1 MEHLQLGDCSIDLTR
16 RELRRGEEISAL
28 SEVEAGLLAYL
39 AARAGRAVPR
49 DELLR
54 EVWGYR
60 ADLNTRA
67 VDNLVM
73 RLRRKLESDP
83 SAPRFLHTV
92 RGVGY
97 ALELEAAQSEAPLG
111 RGEDLARLEAAF
123 SEGARLVVLR
133 GPPGVGKTH
142 LARAWAQA
150 RGALFCELA
159 DVRGADGVALA
170 VAEALEVRGGA
181 DPVGAAGAALAARG
195 EAWVVLDDFEQHVAF
210 AAQTVGRWLEGAPRA
225 RLLVTSR
232 ERLRLREER
241 VQELEP
247 LAPEHAEALFLERAA
262 AARAGFAPGE
272 IERDTLRAL
281 VIRLD
286 GLPLAIEL
294 AAARSDLLSPAQL
307 LARMDQRLALLAGG
321 PADAPPRHR
330 SLQAALESSWALLDP
345 PERAAMSGL
354 ALFRGGFSLEAAEAV
369 LSAGAG
375 AAASED
381 AGAPPGG
388 PLALELLGSLRDKS
402 LLTRRQ
408 RGDAARFALL
418 ESVRAF
424 AARAAPPADAGAPSP
439 AALRHARFYAD
450 RAEEHMVAMEVET
463 GGQHMAWLVRE
474 QPNLRAAF
482 ERTLG
487 ARPALAARL
496 ALGLHW
502 VAIERGP
509 PEVAGL
515 LERARAALPEGEV
528 MLRIKLAFS
537 LGNWWIRQERAE
549 ETLALLGEALALSR
563 DAGIATLEARALGN
577 LGILYGQIGR
587 SEEAERCG
595 EQALE
600 IARREGLEF
609 QESLALRALGDL
621 ALRRAALERA
631 ARCYEES
638 LVLLEDLSSR
648 PETLDMLRLR
658 LAVVQH
664 KLGEL
669 GPAERALEQLRAREE
684 AIGSDRQLG
693 TTLFHLSLIAL
704 QRGEPERARALA
716 GACGASARRA
726 GLQHVEVFE
735 AFALALLAAPGPPAR
750 ARVALRRLQRI
761 SDVPSVANLRW
772 MGWLWAG
779 AVEALAGDEA
789 AARAAWAQADAMQ
802 LGDQLGA
809 DRVIRDLFEALL
821 TPDRLPE
828 ALDALTRGD
837 PPPTRR
843 SPYVRLAVALARHR
857 QE

>member
-1 MEHLQLGDCSIDLTR
+1 
-16 RELRRGEEISAL
+16 
-28 SEVEAGLLAYL
+28 
-39 AARAGRAVPR
+39 
-49 DELLR
+49 
-54 EVWGYR
+54 
-60 ADLNTRA
+60 
-67 VDNLVM
+67 
-73 RLRRKLESDP
+73 
-83 SAPRFLHTV
+83 
-92 RGVGY
+92 
-97 ALELEAAQSEAPLG
+97 
-111 RGEDLARLEAAF
+111 
-123 SEGARLVVLR
+123 
-133 GPPGVGKTH
+133 
-142 LARAWAQA
+142 
-150 RGALFCELA
+150 
-159 DVRGADGVALA
+159 
-170 VAEALEVRGGA
+170 
-181 DPVGAAGAALAARG
+181 
-195 EAWVVLDDFEQHVAF
+195 
-210 AAQTVGRWLEGAPRA
+210 
-225 RLLVTSR
+225 
-232 ERLRLREER
+232 
-241 VQELEP
+241 
-247 LAPEHAEALFLERAA
+247 
-262 AARAGFAPGE
+262 
-272 IERDTLRAL
+272 
-281 VIRLD
+281 
-286 GLPLAIEL
+286 
-294 AAARSDLLSPAQL
+294 
-307 LARMDQRLALLAGG
+307 
-321 PADAPPRHR
+321 
-330 SLQAALESSWALLDP
+330 
-345 PERAAMSGL
+345 
-354 ALFRGGFSLEAAEAV
+354 
-369 LSAGAG
+369 
-375 AAASED
+375 
-381 AGAPPGG
+381 
-388 PLALELLGSLRDKS
+388 
-402 LLTRRQ
+402 
-408 RGDAARFALL
+408 
-418 ESVRAF
+418 
-424 AARAAPPADAGAPSP
+424 
-439 AALRHARFYAD
+439 
-450 RAEEHMVAMEVET
+450 
-463 GGQHMAWLVRE
+463 
-474 QPNLRAAF
+474 
-482 ERTLG
+482 
-487 ARPALAARL
+487 
-496 ALGLHW
+496 
-502 VAIERGP
+502 
-509 PEVAGL
+509 
-515 LERARAALPEGEV
+515 

-669 GPAERALEQLRAREE
+669 GPAERARAQLRAREE